1 MWEQGATAVLLDDP
15 VLAREVR
22 ELLAPFAG
30 MTVTAIRGTI
40 IMGPAAAM
48 LARLDAYLAS
58 VGA

>member
-1 MWEQGATAVLLDDP
+1 VLLDDP

-48 LARLDAYLAS
+48 LERLDTYLAS
-58 VGA
+58 AGA